1 MNEEK
6 EPLNDGM
13 MGADPSTPQDGSEK
27 NESEKDEIRVA
38 RQQTDEN
45 ISPQHQDDQNE
56 PEPETGTAFTPDESE
71 ADESEPETTSA
82 VDSETDLTPQLEEL
96 EHKTV
101 IATDA
106 TVWKNASLVESYL
119 KRIRKGL
126 PMAEAQIDVMM
137 RVIEGRGRPVQN
149 FMDLGCGDGVLA
161 AAVLSEYPEAT
172 GVLVDF
178 SMPMIDAALRNLKD
192 YTQTLHFT
200 NLNYADPSWFKMVSQ
215 RGPFDVIVS
224 GYSIQHQTDAEKK
237 QIYADLF
244 DLLEPG
250 GVFVNMEQVASSTP
264 WVMSLHDNFFI
275 DSLWV
280 SQVSDESARSRA
292 QVAEAYHSR
301 PDKAANVLAPVEKQ
315 CHWLRQIG
323 FEDVDCYFKA
333 FELAV
338 FGGRRPG
345 SDGGRRTADGGRRTV
360 DG

>member
-1 MNEEK
+1 MDDEK
-6 EPLNDGM
+6 ELLNDGM
-13 MGADPSTPQDGSEK
+13 VGAEPSTPQDGSERD
-27 NESEKDEIRVA
+27 ESEKDESKKDETEVTRP
-38 RQQTDEN
+38 QTDEN
-45 ISPQHQDDQNE
+45 ISPQHQYDQNE
-56 PEPETGTAFTPDESE
+56 PEPEADTALASDESE
-71 ADESEPETTSA
+71 ADESGTDESGTETTSE
-82 VDSETDLTPQLEEL
+82 VESGTDLAPQMEEIKD
-96 EHKTV
+96 KTV
-101 IATDA
+101 VATDA
-106 TVWKNASLVESYL
+106 TVWKSASLVESYL

-137 RVIEGRGRPVQN
+137 RVIEGRGQPVRN
-149 FMDLGCGDGVLA
+149 FLDLGCGDGILA
-161 AAVLSEYPEAT
+161 AAILSEYPEAT

-250 GVFVNMEQVASSTP
+250 GVFVNMEQVASPTP

-280 SQVSDESARSRA
+280 SQVSEEGARSRS

-338 FGGRRPG
+338 FGGRRPK
-345 SDGGRRTADGGRRTV
+345 SDG
-360 DG
+360 